1 MRIFQPII
9 SGSLNVSGSVTATSF
24 TGSLFG
30 TSSWASNATT
40 ASYLTGVVASA
51 SYAFTAS
58 YVNGNVAY
66 IGGALYQTKTTSIGT
81 GTNTIFTFSTGTTS
95 FTSAFVDYY
104 ISDGINARSGQIQVA
119 YLASQVVF
127 NETATMDIGNTDNFV
142 WNVVMSAADLNVNSV
157 VASGTW
163 DIKLIVRTI

>member
-30 TSSWASNATT
+30 TSSFAS
-40 ASYLTGVVASA
+40 
-51 SYAFTAS
+51 TAS
-58 YVNGNVAY
+58 YVSASTAY
-66 IGGALYQTKTTSIGT
+66 IGEALYQTKTTSIGT

-104 ISDGINARSGQIQVA
+104 VSDGASARSGHIQVA
-119 YLASQVVF
+119 YLSGQAIF
-127 NETATMDIGNTDNFV
+127 NEIATMDIGNTDSFV
-142 WNVVMSAADLNVNSV
+142 WDVVMSGANLNVNSV
-157 VASGTW
+157 VTSGTW
-163 DIKLIVRTI
+163 SIKLIIKTI